1 MKETEMN
8 ADKEFYS
15 KELLTGRS
23 ENWVSEIVLFT
34 NAWLT
39 EMRGVLEASKGVRV
53 LDLGA
58 GSCSTSLTISKHASV
73 TEIVAT
79 DVSATRMEIMSKET
93 TQIVGGDLSKLSFHE
108 IDFNEDLPFPDDAF
122 DLVVMD
128 AALHHS
134 RNIWH
139 TLSEIGRVL
148 KLGGH
153 FVAQREAYVA
163 PLTATYAFKR
173 LLRSPEVAAG
183 VSENAYLK
191 SQYDYYLRV
200 NGFSPRFQPIFPSL
214 KFKLLF
220 FLNGIAF
227 SKYNIIARNEKAG

>member
-1 MKETEMN
+1 MN
-8 ADKEFYS
+8 ADKQFYEQ
-15 KELLTGRS
+15 ELAVGDPQGWVA
-23 ENWVSEIVLFT
+23 ENVYFT
-34 NAWLT
+34 NAWLQT
-39 EMRGVLEASKGVRV
+39 LEPVLVGSKNLKM

-58 GSCSTSLTISKHASV
+58 GSCATSLTISKHASV

-93 TQIVGGDLSKLSFHE
+93 AQIVGGDLSKLSFHE

-148 KLGGH
+148 KPGGH